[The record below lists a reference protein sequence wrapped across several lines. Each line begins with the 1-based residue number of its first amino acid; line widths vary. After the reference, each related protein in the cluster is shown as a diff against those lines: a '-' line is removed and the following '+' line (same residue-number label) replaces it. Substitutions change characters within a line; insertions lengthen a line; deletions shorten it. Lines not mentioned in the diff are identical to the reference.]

1 MVKMTTKISTHVLK
15 LLHDVNKGEVA
26 LNEEEGAEEEEG
38 RKEGATSEG
47 SIWGYFVAS
56 CTALLQI
63 DSLLMAPMT

>member
-38 RKEGATSEG
+38 REERAASEG
-47 SIWGYFVAS
+47 SI
-56 CTALLQI
+56 
-63 DSLLMAPMT
+63 

>member
-38 RKEGATSEG
+38 REEGAASEG
-47 SIWGYFVAS
+47 SIRGCFAAS

-63 DSLLMAPMT
+63 DSLLMAP